1 MSLKFFSFMTI
12 FVEPIN
18 KNMKNIIYFH
28 GLSSSGN
35 SRTGN
40 QLRQLFPDA
49 NVITPDI
56 PVSPS
61 EALPKLREL
70 LAALDPNDTVVVGT
84 SMGGMY
90 AQQMHGYKRILVN
103 PAFHVSRRL
112 RETLGQTKPF
122 HSPREDGATEFPVT
136 EDLVNDFLEMESRQF
151 DNAGGDVFALFGTKD
166 TTVNC
171 KDEYLKYY
179 SDFRDFDGEHRLSPE
194 NVKNVVAPLIREKL
208 GLR

>member
-1 MSLKFFSFMTI
+1 MCQK
-12 FVEPIN
+12 
-18 KNMKNIIYFH
+18 KKKNIVYFH

-35 SRTGN
+35 SRTGS

-56 PVSPS
+56 PVYPS

-70 LAALDPNDTVVVGT
+70 LEGLDPKDTVVVGT

-90 AQQMHGYKRILVN
+90 AQQMRGFKRILVN
-103 PAFHVSRRL
+103 PGFHVSNHL
-112 RETLGQTKPF
+112 KEALDTTLPF
-122 HSPREDGATEFPVT
+122 FSPREDGATEFPVT
-136 EDLVNDFLEMESRQF
+136 EELVSDFLDMESRQF
-151 DNAGGDVFALFGTKD
+151 DNSGGDVIALFGTKD

-171 KDEYLKYY
+171 KEEYLKYY

-194 NVKNVVAPLIREKL
+194 NVENVVAPLIKEKL
-208 GLR
+208 EL

>member
-1 MSLKFFSFMTI
+1 
-12 FVEPIN
+12 
-18 KNMKNIIYFH
+18 MKNIVYFH

-61 EALPKLREL
+61 EALPKLRKL
-70 LAALDPNDTVVVGT
+70 LAELDPKDTVVVGT

-90 AQQMHGYKRILVN
+90 AQQMHGFKRILVN

-112 RETLGQTKPF
+112 RETLGQKLPF
-122 HSPREDGATEFPVT
+122 HSPREDGAMSFPVT
-136 EDLVNDFLEMESRQF
+136 EELINDFLDMEARQF
-151 DNAGGDVFALFGTKD
+151 DNAGGDVMALFGTKD

-171 KDEYLKYY
+171 KEEYLKYY
-179 SDFRDFDGEHRLSPE
+179 SEFRDFDGEHRLSPE
-194 NVKNVVAPLIREKL
+194 NVENIVAPLIKEKL
-208 GLR
+208 EL

>member
-1 MSLKFFSFMTI
+1 
-12 FVEPIN
+12 
-18 KNMKNIIYFH
+18 MKNIVYFH

-40 QLRQLFPDA
+40 QLRQLFPDV

-56 PVSPS
+56 PVYPS

-70 LAALDPNDTVVVGT
+70 LATLDPDETVVVGT

-90 AQQMHGYKRILVN
+90 AQQMQGFKRIIVN
-103 PAFHVSRRL
+103 PGFHVSNHL
-112 RETLGQTKPF
+112 KEALGQKLPF
-122 HSPREDGATEFPVT
+122 HSPREDGATSFPVT
-136 EDLVNDFLEMESRQF
+136 EELVNDFLDMEARQF
-151 DNAGGDVFALFGTKD
+151 DKAGGDVIALFGTND

-171 KDEYLKYY
+171 KDEYLKYH
-179 SDFRDFDGEHRLSPE
+179 SDYRDFEGEHRLTEE
-194 NVKNVVAPLIREKL
+194 NIKNVLAPLVREKL

>member
-1 MSLKFFSFMTI
+1 
-12 FVEPIN
+12 
-18 KNMKNIIYFH
+18 MKNIIYFH

-40 QLRQLFPDA
+40 KLRQLFPDA

-56 PVSPS
+56 PVYPT

-70 LAALDPNDTVVVGT
+70 LAELDPKNTVVIGT

-90 AQQMHGYKRILVN
+90 AQQMQGYKRILVN

-112 RETLGQTKPF
+112 RDALGQKLPF
-122 HSPREDGATEFPVT
+122 HSPREDGAAEFPVT
-136 EDLVNDFLEMESRQF
+136 DELVNEFLEMESRQF
-151 DNAGGDVFALFGTKD
+151 DGTGGDVVALFGTKD

-171 KDEYLKYY
+171 KEEYLKYY
-179 SDFRDFDGEHRLSPE
+179 SDFRDFDGEHRLSSE
-194 NVKNVVAPLIREKL
+194 NVESVVAPIIREKL